1 MPGMAAIRTARAPA
15 TAVRPAR
22 ASLASAAVSVAT
34 ALAILGLALLPLL
47 TPLFLHPLLDA
58 ASSAEW
64 LIVSP
69 QTAHEL
75 SDRTVAELVLGPG
88 TFAFAGPN
96 GTAFYSP
103 SEASHLRDARTLFLA
118 LEAVAIA
125 SLAVVVWAGAR
136 RSNWSAIASGAKGLI
151 VGVVI
156 VGVVGFF
163 AFEPAFELFHRIFFP
178 GGNWA
183 FDPLTSSMVRLY
195 PYVFWQLAAA
205 SLGVLAILGAATSWF
220 VARRRSTRTRTEA

>member
-34 ALAILGLALLPLL
+34 ALAILGVALLPLL

-58 ASSAEW
+58 ASSAAW
-64 LIVSP
+64 LVVTP
-69 QTAHEL
+69 QVAHEL
-75 SDRTVAELVLGPG
+75 SDRTVAELVFGPG
-88 TFAFAGPN
+88 TFAFAGPT
-96 GTAFYSP
+96 GLAFYST
-103 SEASHLRDARTLFLA
+103 SEASHLREARTLFLA
-118 LEAVAIA
+118 FEALALG
-125 SLAVVVWAGAR
+125 SLALVIWAAVKQ
-136 RSNWSAIASGAKGLI
+136 SNWSAIARGAKGLVI
-151 VGVVI
+151 GVVV

-183 FDPLTSSMVRLY
+183 FDPLTSGMVRLY
-195 PYVFWQLAAA
+195 PYLFWELAAA
-205 SLGVLAILGAATSWF
+205 SLGALAVVAAAVTWL
-220 VARRRSTRTRTEA
+220 VARRRSAAIDS

>member
-34 ALAILGLALLPLL
+34 AVAILGVALLPLL

-58 ASSAEW
+58 ASSAAW
-64 LIVSP
+64 LAVTP
-69 QTAHEL
+69 QVAHDL
-75 SDRTVAELVLGPG
+75 SDRTVAELVFGPG
-88 TFAFAGPN
+88 TFAFAGPD
-96 GTAFYSP
+96 GLAFYSA
-103 SEASHLRDARTLFLA
+103 SEASHLREARTLFLA
-118 LEAVAIA
+118 FEALALGSLALVIWAAVKQSNWYAIA
-125 SLAVVVWAGAR
+125 R
-136 RSNWSAIASGAKGLI
+136 GAKGLVI
-151 VGVVI
+151 GVVVVGVF
-156 VGVVGFF
+156 GFF

-195 PYVFWQLAAA
+195 PYLFWELAAA
-205 SLGVLAILGAATSWF
+205 SLGVLAVAAAAVTWF
-220 VARRRSTRTRTEA
+220 VARRRSAATHG